1 MKSITMK
8 RMKIMVAATEEL
20 RNDQIID
27 HDDALELLKSGLKK
41 IKIIQVQELI
51 LVRKLKKKVALPN

>member
-1 MKSITMK
+1 
-8 RMKIMVAATEEL
+8 MKIMVAATEEL